1 MILYSLIL
9 AILIVILISPLVIR
23 SIIKRSIDY
32 FDFKI
37 SDYNYFRDIL
47 AIFPYESDPIIQ
59 RIAIQIPSIKIQY
72 QNKKFTL
79 SINLLKI
86 YLDLKE
92 NHLSQI
98 DGFRNTKI
106 DKSKILKNIETIIR
120 QIIEEYKVVD
130 DSSSKKVELKQSQ
143 YQRSKSGII
152 NFIVMVILQVVELQ
166 VDKLQL
172 SIIENKNQQPIH
184 EFKQEKTQREI
195 SHMFKLFTT
204 NRLYK
209 LSFPGFSFSTLI
221 NKDEKLE
228 LIIKAKVFHAF
239 LMNDFTQRLDK
250 CITIEQPQVNFH
262 MPFGFTSD
270 DCING
275 SKIFIQSKQVTCE
288 FSPATCNAYKY
299 IKYFRTYQARLLK
312 FIKNDL
318 VVKEKPSR
326 SPMPEL
332 VDISIPLVKAKFF
345 NLENQISEQE
355 GFLKDNKCSEVN
367 LLLEMVQVQVITQL
381 HEYTV
386 VKETIQV
393 DFQDM
398 NINALTTTKESI
410 QLCHFQ
416 KGSYLTCRDYELKS
430 LKVLKTLDNFGQLKS
445 QIHIHPIAF
454 QLYEAYININ
464 QRPYLEFDFELYKTC
479 LLKYIEECKK
489 KYLQEIKL
497 SFSNSVNSIYGHQNY
512 QINSNQSSNASTPA
526 TGVNTNIL
534 NISSQQNSS
543 NNLKNQTTLNNQIQD
558 LKLSEYL
565 VVDDKILLETILNTE
580 NVLDKVTVPYLE
592 QEFQTDFV
600 EMYSYCGPS
609 KISLTSKKPR
619 YFCVQK
625 EENAVYQGIYQ
636 YTFNNL
642 LLEKF
647 VPQIEQTE
655 KIFTMES
662 FQQDTSE
669 NNEIILQNMK
679 FMLLQI
685 QIKEETFKDVLD
697 IKNNFDID
705 YLDEVRKKKFVNPY
719 QPPDPFSK
727 PQKISL
733 DFNQFKFQYEF
744 NDGQNVQ
751 LLCDFL
757 GKNTEGNFKTK
768 DQKTILKSIKLKIGM
783 RNQSNIK
790 RKQFCEKYHQNVL
803 IEDCNLSKHKDYLKE
818 QNKQEQQVNNTSL
831 NEEQDEIRPRNS
843 RLFDSTYQ
851 ESEPEYT
858 KKEFK
863 PKKAKI
869 EIPKIT
875 EKYKCDCFIQDNR
888 EYDIFEIKHIE
899 YSIKQVIP
907 QSATHNH
914 QNNEDYKHKLE
925 NELIF
930 DTLTLKINEDMKY
943 LTDYF
948 QELKESTNRVKD
960 FSLQLNL
967 KFPKKE
973 KKEIQEDFN
982 QVFKE
987 PFIIQW
993 KNLSIILEEQSQNT
1007 FMMNFQAFIRN
1018 YLQQDIPYNE
1028 RHILLELKDKKK
1040 VDPLFCFSCQS
1051 LTLQLKPLKFATNFK
1066 SIINFIVDVDN
1077 FAKINFKKE
1086 TFEQF
1091 SSLDV
1096 EAGFIDAKITIRDY
1110 PIPLLLME
1118 KGRIYLQAIFAQ
1130 LKIQY
1135 KEHSL
1140 RVFYNLLTEFG
1151 DFDLNVGLC
1160 QASGIHEILK
1170 RIKELTTSNRSQSS
1184 FKNSTYQQQLIR
1196 DKSGTIQ
1203 TLNEN
1208 QGTRMKQNSA
1218 IHQEKLSQKDIPE
1231 KKSTTDQKTSY
1242 FVQDDKSKSLK
1253 QSFQLSYWDSIRLCY
1268 HGKILMSKDSILN
1281 FNLLTSIYPYQKEYL
1296 KFTIKQSFFM
1306 IRGDNIKFYC
1316 QDVSIKRKPR
1326 PQNETHALK
1335 IPMIQAECELNWNR
1349 TIENHYVASYNE
1361 FSLKQFVSKNL
1372 SIFSKL
1378 NLPRVE
1384 PIQNINQ
1391 KEKNTNKINRD
1402 INKFKRIVKN
1412 SEVPFIHYQVDFIQW
1427 FKNLPQLRRDQL
1439 YLYNIGIKRYE
1450 TNENEFLKNL
1460 NEKDSLHNVDD
1471 EKHRDRSPN
1480 KDKSNQDNQQ
1490 TDEEFEEQEKALG
1503 KNTDFFSLFIYT
1515 INLQLNSKNV
1525 KQNILKHISEIKV
1538 RGLMSSTRV
1547 IFSNPKHKIVS
1558 DPEESDEFQS
1568 KQDELDPII
1577 GMQFVF
1583 DCIQLSFNIFH
1594 KPNSINSA
1602 KQSFKIQSGY
1612 GKLDY
1617 MYGSVFR
1624 EKANLLNLDPKQ
1636 FRKSRDQK
1644 SSMHNPNVFQE
1655 YFGLKDMQ
1663 LAKDM
1668 MIFKIHQELYTNF
1681 KQMSSIIQV
1690 DEDKLKIPKTDY
1702 SRCNETE
1709 ENEQQQQQEQFP
1721 EFENRDRIKT
1731 NAQIN
1736 IDQPKIKINDQIV
1749 IGENNSNMPL
1759 DQEQRLLQKTIQI
1772 KNFSLQDIKESQEI
1786 EDKSQSK
1793 SQTLT
1798 EVNQESQE
1806 IQSDSLKS
1814 SQKLQENL
1822 NDKQNNSNILL
1833 NNKKQDDI
1841 LYFTDDNQ
1849 HNFESKYS
1857 PLKSCKSSNDAQESK
1872 TEQASNSEKQNN
1884 NNINQMNEKLNKDSQ
1899 ISTQSNQSDI
1909 KSQKLNNSQDN
1920 SENTIIQEGKQISKS
1935 QNNNQAKSNTDPSHT
1950 EIKHSLSQPK
1960 LFPIKVNKERGSQHS
1975 HHHQNHDQKGQDSQ
1989 NIQYQEDFDFNV
2001 SSIFFSSD
2009 SLVYEQDKQLG
2020 FEVQIQDENGVM
2032 HKEITPQQV
2041 IKNCLSFKG
2050 CKLLI
2055 TSQLNNIVSNV
2066 LFPTEYEEENAQYL
2080 KDQVKN
2086 AQTQS
2091 SESKNEE
2098 IIKKN
2103 EINLINKRMQ
2113 LTADRSDG
2121 KIQTRLKFV
2130 LQIEDPQFNLYYKQ
2144 QKNQMI
2150 LTSRE
2155 KCFMIIQSHQLPY
2168 DKQKIDM
2175 KHNFKLFFR
2184 TLDCF
2189 SVRKENQKSAVRWV
2203 YDYEKTHN
2211 IYHIIRATHAVINY
2225 TSFNLEQSIVDF
2237 SKPYIQELN
2246 RARRNV
2252 SLENI
2257 PQADDDYIY
2266 KWNGQPRSKGLD
2278 LRVENLYSEIES
2290 IDYHCF
2296 IKTLEFFS
2304 LLLQSEAR
2312 QQLWTHQFEQ
2322 KKNELKRHGKNMV
2335 ISHIQNHL
2343 HQKQQDNKQQNSH
2356 ISYFLQTCI
2365 IKILDS
2371 HRKPFLD
2378 FRLPSLKSSTIN
2390 YSNNSGHFSLI
2401 FGQVTLKNLMEDGDY
2416 KDMIQYQGND
2426 LQIRIEHDFV
2436 DLRGINLNTE
2446 WRAYNRF
2453 ECFIP
2458 PLIVKLTEN
2467 IFDPIYL
2474 FLFQEEQAPTT
2485 SSPSKSEKSNHSQSA
2500 RSSYYSN
2507 SSLKQNQL
2515 SSQEE
2520 IILHYYFGKVTVK
2533 DLRISLHYKSAS
2545 SLKRLNGVSAI
2556 IKPYTRENIFNTNK
2570 ELFDDFVAF
2579 LKKQVYS
2586 QIFSLLGQKIFGY
2599 SINLEN

>member
-23 SIIKRSIDY
+23 NIIKRSIDY
-32 FDFKI
+32 FDFKL

-79 SINLLKI
+79 NINMLKI
-86 YLDLKE
+86 YMDLKE
-92 NHLSQI
+92 NRLSQI

-106 DKSKILKNIETIIR
+106 DKSKILKNIETIIK
-120 QIIEEYKVVD
+120 QIIEEYRVVD
-130 DSSSKKVELKQSQ
+130 YSASKNVELKQSQ

-152 NFIVMVILQVVELQ
+152 NFIIMVILQVVELQ

-172 SIIENKNQQPIH
+172 SIIENKNQQPIQ

-228 LIIKAKVFHAF
+228 LIIKAKVFHAY
-239 LMNDFTQRLDK
+239 LMNDFTQKLDK

-262 MPFGFTSD
+262 MPFGFTSN

-275 SKIFIQSKQVTCE
+275 SKIFIQTKQITCE

-318 VVKEKPSR
+318 VIKEKPSR

-332 VDISIPLVKAKFF
+332 VDINIPLVKAKFF
-345 NLENQISEQE
+345 KLDSQISEQE

-367 LLLEMVQVQVITQL
+367 LLLEMVQVQVKTQL

-386 VKETIQV
+386 VKEIIQV
-393 DFQDM
+393 DFSDM
-398 NINALTTTKESI
+398 NINAFTTTKEAI

-416 KGSYLTCRDYELKS
+416 KGSYFTCRDYELKS

-445 QIHIHPIAF
+445 QIHIHPIVF

-479 LLKYIEECKK
+479 LLKYFEECKK

-497 SFSNSVNSIYGHQNY
+497 SFSNS
-512 QINSNQSSNASTPA
+512 INSFYGQYNNQLSNNQSSNASTPA
-526 TGVNTNIL
+526 TGANSYNQ
-534 NISSQQNSS
+534 NISSLQNSN
-543 NNLKNQTTLNNQIQD
+543 NNLKSQTTLNNQIQD

-580 NVLDKVTVPYLE
+580 NVLEKVTFPYLE
-592 QEFQTDFV
+592 QEFKTDFV

-609 KISLTSKKPR
+609 KISLTSNKPR
-619 YFCVQK
+619 YFCIQK
-625 EENAVYQGIYQ
+625 EENAAYQGIHQ

-647 VPQIEQTE
+647 IPQIEQSE

-669 NNEIILQNMK
+669 NNETILQNMK

-697 IKNNFDID
+697 IKNNFDIE

-719 QPPDPFSK
+719 QSPDPFSK

-733 DFNQFKFQYEF
+733 DFNLFKFQYEF

-757 GKNTEGNFKTK
+757 GKNTEGNFKSK
-768 DQKTILKSIKLKIGM
+768 DQKAILKSIKLKIGM

-790 RKQFCEKYHQNVL
+790 RKQFCEKYHKKVQV
-803 IEDCNLSKHKDYLKE
+803 EDCNIFKNREQQKE
-818 QNKQEQQVNNTSL
+818 QNKQKQQVNDNKPT
-831 NEEQDEIRPRNS
+831 NEELDEIRPRNN
-843 RLFDSTYQ
+843 RLFDSMYK
-851 ESEPEYT
+851 ESEPEYS

-863 PKKAKI
+863 PKKQNV
-869 EIPKIT
+869 EMPKIT
-875 EKYKCDCFIQDNR
+875 ENYKCDCFVQDNR

-907 QSATHNH
+907 QSASHIH
-914 QNNEDYKHKLE
+914 QSNEDYKHKLE

-930 DTLTLKINEDMKY
+930 DTLSLKIHEDMKH

-987 PFIIQW
+987 SFIIQW

-1007 FMMNFQAFIRN
+1007 FLMNFQAFVRN

-1066 SIINFIVDVDN
+1066 SIINFIVDVDS

-1096 EAGFIDAKITIRDY
+1096 EAGFVDAKMIIRDY

-1170 RIKELTTSNRSQSS
+1170 RIKELTTSNRPQTSYRNQV
-1184 FKNSTYQQQLIR
+1184 YQQQLIR
-1196 DKSGTIQ
+1196 DKSRTIQ

-1208 QGTRMKQNSA
+1208 QGTRMKQYSPV
-1218 IHQEKLSQKDIPE
+1218 HQEKLQSNQINE
-1231 KKSTTDQKTSY
+1231 NKSIIDQKSNY
-1242 FVQDDKSKSLK
+1242 FVQDDKAKSLK
-1253 QSFQLSYWDSIRLCY
+1253 PSFQLSYWDSIRLCY

-1281 FNLLTSIYPYQKEYL
+1281 FNLLTSVFPYQKEYL

-1326 PQNETHALK
+1326 PENETHALK

-1349 TIENHYVASYNE
+1349 TIENHYVASFNE

-1391 KEKNTNKINRD
+1391 KEKNTKKQKRD

-1460 NEKDSLHNVDD
+1460 KEKDLQNNIDD
-1471 EKHRDRSPN
+1471 EKQRDKSLN
-1480 KDKSNQDNQQ
+1480 KDKNNQDNEQ

-1503 KNTDFFSLFIYT
+1503 KNTDFLSLFIYT
-1515 INLQLNSKNV
+1515 LNLQLNSKNV

-1558 DPEESDEFQS
+1558 DPEESDEFQA
-1568 KQDELDPII
+1568 KQDENDPII

-1594 KPNSINSA
+1594 KPNSTNSA
-1602 KQSFKIQSGY
+1602 KQSFKIQTGY

-1624 EKANLLNLDPKQ
+1624 QKANLLNLDPKQ
-1636 FRKSRDQK
+1636 FRRSRDQK
-1644 SSMHNPNVFQE
+1644 SSMHNPDVFQE

-1663 LAKDM
+1663 LANDM
-1668 MIFKIHQELYTNF
+1668 MIFKIHQELYSNF
-1681 KQMSSIIQV
+1681 KQMSSIIQI

-1709 ENEQQQQQEQFP
+1709 ENEQQQQKQQEQFP
-1721 EFENRDRIKT
+1721 ELENSERIKT
-1731 NAQIN
+1731 NAQIIN
-1736 IDQPKIKINDQIV
+1736 DQPTIKINYQI
-1749 IGENNSNMPL
+1749 IAGNNISNMP
-1759 DQEQRLLQKTIQI
+1759 QEQEEHKLQKAIQV
-1772 KNFSLQDIKESQEI
+1772 KNFSLQDIKEIQEI
-1786 EDKSQSK
+1786 EDQNQSSFVTK
-1793 SQTLT
+1793 
-1798 EVNQESQE
+1798 VSQE
-1806 IQSDSLKS
+1806 IQETKQNPSSSSLKI
-1814 SQKLQENL
+1814 QENL
-1822 NDKQNNSNILL
+1822 NDNQNNSNLL
-1833 NNKKQDDI
+1833 QNNRNQDDV
-1841 LYFTDDNQ
+1841 LYFTDDDQN
-1849 HNFESKYS
+1849 NFVSKFS
-1857 PLKSCKSSNDAQESK
+1857 PFKPQKYCDDNQESK
-1872 TEQASNSEKQNN
+1872 TEQMSHSERQTNNNNFNQMSEQQLNSSQINSEKA
-1884 NNINQMNEKLNKDSQ
+1884 
-1899 ISTQSNQSDI
+1899 
-1909 KSQKLNNSQDN
+1909 
-1920 SENTIIQEGKQISKS
+1920 IIQEGKQIAKS
-1935 QNNNQAKSNTDPSHT
+1935 QYSNQAQSNKEPGHT
-1950 EIKHSLSQPK
+1950 EIKHSQSQPK
-1960 LFPIKVNKERGSQHS
+1960 LFPIKVNKDRGSQQS
-1975 HHHQNHDQKGQDSQ
+1975 HHYYPHEQKAYDAQNT
-1989 NIQYQEDFDFNV
+1989 QYQEDFDFNV

-2009 SLVYEQDKQLG
+2009 SLIYEQDKQLG

-2066 LFPTEYEEENAQYL
+2066 LFPSEYEEENAKYL

-2086 AQTQS
+2086 VQNQS
-2091 SESKNEE
+2091 FDSKNEE

-2121 KIQTRLKFV
+2121 KIHTRLKFV

-2237 SKPYIQELN
+2237 SKPYTQELI

-2252 SLENI
+2252 SLEKT

-2266 KWNGQPRSKGLD
+2266 KWNGHPRSKGLD

-2322 KKNELKRHGKNMV
+2322 KKNEIKKNGKNQV
-2335 ISHIQNHL
+2335 IAHIQNHL
-2343 HQKQQDNKQQNSH
+2343 HQKQQDNKKQNSH

-2378 FRLPSLKSSTIN
+2378 FRLPSLKSQTIN

-2474 FLFQEEQAPTT
+2474 FLFQEEQAPT
-2485 SSPSKSEKSNHSQSA
+2485 SSPSKPEKSGHSQSA

-2507 SSLKQNQL
+2507 TSSRQQQV

-2520 IILHYYFGKVTVK
+2520 IILHYYFGKVIVK

>member
-23 SIIKRSIDY
+23 NIIKRSIDY
-32 FDFKI
+32 FDFKLQ
-37 SDYNYFRDIL
+37 DYNYFRDIL

-79 SINLLKI
+79 NINLLKI
-86 YLDLKE
+86 FLDLKE

-120 QIIEEYKVVD
+120 QIIEEYRIVD
-130 DSSSKKVELKQSQ
+130 NSASKKVQLKQSQ
-143 YQRSKSGII
+143 YQRSKSGVI
-152 NFIVMVILQVVELQ
+152 NFIIMVILQVVELQ

-172 SIIENKNQQPIH
+172 SIIENKNQQPIQ

-228 LIIKAKVFHAF
+228 LIIKAKVFHAY
-239 LMNDFTQRLDK
+239 LMNDFTQKLDK

-275 SKIFIQSKQVTCE
+275 SKIFIQTKQVTCE

-318 VVKEKPSR
+318 VVKEAPSR

-332 VDISIPLVKAKFF
+332 VDINIPLVKAKFF
-345 NLENQISEQE
+345 KLDSQISEQE
-355 GFLKDNKCSEVN
+355 GFLKDNKCNEVN

-381 HEYTV
+381 HDYTV
-386 VKETIQV
+386 VKEIIQV
-393 DFQDM
+393 DFSDM
-398 NINALTTTKESI
+398 SINALTTTKESI
-410 QLCHFQ
+410 QLCNFQ
-416 KGSYLTCRDYELKS
+416 KGSYFTCRDYELKT
-430 LKVLKTLDNFGQLKS
+430 LKVLKTLDNFKQLKS
-445 QIHIHPIAF
+445 QIHIHPIVF

-479 LLKYIEECKK
+479 LMKYIEECKK
-489 KYLQEIKL
+489 KYLQDIKL
-497 SFSNSVNSIYGHQNY
+497 TFSNTINSFYGQQNN
-512 QINSNQSSNASTPA
+512 QLSSNQSSNTSTPA
-526 TGVNTNIL
+526 TNTNNHNL
-534 NISSQQNSS
+534 NISSLQNSS
-543 NNLKNQTTLNNQIQD
+543 NNLKNQTVLNNQIQD

-565 VVDDKILLETILNTE
+565 VVDDKIMLETILNTE
-580 NVLDKVTVPYLE
+580 NVLEKVTVPYLE
-592 QEFQTDFV
+592 QEFKTDFV
-600 EMYSYCGPS
+600 EMYSFCGHS
-609 KISLTSKKPR
+609 KISLTSNKPR
-619 YFCVQK
+619 YFCIQK
-625 EENAVYQGIYQ
+625 EENAAYQGIHQ

-647 VPQIEQTE
+647 VPQIEQSE

-727 PQKISL
+727 PSKISL
-733 DFNQFKFQYEF
+733 DFNQFKFQYDF

-757 GKNTEGNFKTK
+757 GKNTEGNFKSK

-790 RKQFCEKYHQNVL
+790 RKQFCEKYHKNVQ
-803 IEDCNLSKHKDYLKE
+803 IEDCNLFKRKDQLDEK
-818 QNKQEQQVNNTSL
+818 NKQEQQVNDASA
-831 NEEQDEIRPRNS
+831 NEEQEEIRPRNQ
-843 RLFDSTYQ
+843 RLFDSMYQ
-851 ESEPEYT
+851 ECEPKYQ
-858 KKEFK
+858 KKEFNK
-863 PKKAKI
+863 PKKQNV

-875 EKYKCDCFIQDNR
+875 ENYKCDCFVQDNR

-907 QSATHNH
+907 QQATHN
-914 QNNEDYKHKLE
+914 QQTSEDYKHKLE

-930 DTLTLKINEDMKY
+930 DTLTLKIHEDMQH

-948 QELKESTNRVKD
+948 QELKESTNRVKE

-1007 FMMNFQAFIRN
+1007 FLMNFQAFIRN
-1018 YLQQDIPYNE
+1018 YLQKDIPYNE

-1040 VDPLFCFSCQS
+1040 VDPLFCFSCKS

-1066 SIINFIVDVDN
+1066 SIINFIVDVDS

-1096 EAGFIDAKITIRDY
+1096 EAGFIDAKMTIRDY

-1170 RIKELTTSNRSQSS
+1170 RIKDLTSSNISQSS
-1184 FKNSTYQQQLIR
+1184 FRNSVYQQQLIR

-1203 TLNEN
+1203 AQNEN
-1208 QGTRMKQNSA
+1208 QGTRIKQQSTIN
-1218 IHQEKLSQKDIPE
+1218 QEKSQQKEVITE
-1231 KKSTTDQKTSY
+1231 KRSTLDQRNNY
-1242 FVQDDKSKSLK
+1242 FSQDDKTKQLKS
-1253 QSFQLSYWDSIRLCY
+1253 SFQLSYWDSIRLCY

-1326 PQNETHALK
+1326 PENETHALK
-1335 IPMIQAECELNWNR
+1335 IPMIQAECELSWNR

-1391 KEKNTNKINRD
+1391 KEKNTNKQNRD

-1450 TNENEFLKNL
+1450 TNESEFLKNL
-1460 NEKDSLHNVDD
+1460 KEKDQQNNIDD
-1471 EKHRDRSPN
+1471 EKQRDRSPN
-1480 KDKSNQDNQQ
+1480 KDKANQDNEQ

-1515 INLQLNSKNV
+1515 LNLQLNSKNV

-1558 DPEESDEFQS
+1558 DPEESDEFQA

-1594 KPNSINSA
+1594 KPNAINSA

-1624 EKANLLNLDPKQ
+1624 QKANLLNLDPKQ
-1636 FRKSRDQK
+1636 FRKSRDHQ

-1668 MIFKIHQELYTNF
+1668 MIFKIHQELYSNF
-1681 KQMSSIIQV
+1681 KQMSSIIQI

-1709 ENEQQQQQEQFP
+1709 ENEQQQQQQHEQFP
-1721 EFENRDRIKT
+1721 ELENRERMQTK
-1731 NAQIN
+1731 AQLSN
-1736 IDQPKIKINDQIV
+1736 DQPKIKINDQII
-1749 IGENNSNMPL
+1749 IGDNSSNIPQ
-1759 DQEQRLLQKTIQI
+1759 DQEERQRQKTIQI
-1772 KNFSLQDIKESQEI
+1772 KNFSLQDIKEIQEI
-1786 EDKSQSK
+1786 DDKNQSQS
-1793 SQTLT
+1793 LT
-1798 EVNQESQE
+1798 KINQE
-1806 IQSDSLKS
+1806 IQEIKKNYSNSSLT
-1814 SQKLQENL
+1814 LQDNL
-1822 NDKQNNSNILL
+1822 NDNQNNSNLIQAS
-1833 NNKKQDDI
+1833 KKQDDV
-1841 LYFTDDNQ
+1841 LYFTDVNQ
-1849 HNFESKYS
+1849 TNFEN
-1857 PLKSCKSSNDAQESK
+1857 KSSPSKSHKSSEDTQVPK
-1872 TEQASNSEKQNN
+1872 TEQTQHSESQSDSAN
-1884 NNINQMNEKLNKDSQ
+1884 NQMNEKQNKFDNISAQSDSKQ
-1899 ISTQSNQSDI
+1899 NDI
-1909 KSQKLNNSQDN
+1909 KSYQLNSHLCNSDK
-1920 SENTIIQEGKQISKS
+1920 TIMQEGKQILKS
-1935 QNNNQAKSNTDPSHT
+1935 QYYNQTQGHT
-1950 EIKHSLSQPK
+1950 EPASGEIKHSQSQPK

-1975 HHHQNHDQKGQDSQ
+1975 HHHPHDQKSQDSQ
-1989 NIQYQEDFDFNV
+1989 STQHQEDFDFNV

-2086 AQTQS
+2086 IQS
-2091 SESKNEE
+2091 QNTDSKNEE
-2098 IIKKN
+2098 IIRKN

-2113 LTADRSDG
+2113 LTSDRSDG

-2189 SVRKENQKSAVRWV
+2189 SVRKENQKSTVRWV
-2203 YDYEKTHN
+2203 YDYEKTYN

-2237 SKPYIQELN
+2237 SKPYTQELI

-2252 SLENI
+2252 SLEKT

-2322 KKNELKRHGKNMV
+2322 KKNELKKNGKNQV

-2474 FLFQEEQAPTT
+2474 FLFQEEQAPTP
-2485 SSPSKSEKSNHSQSA
+2485 SPSKPEKSNHSQSA

-2507 SSLKQNQL
+2507 SSKQQY
-2515 SSQEE
+2515 SQEE
-2520 IILHYYFGKVTVK
+2520 IILHYYFGKVIVK